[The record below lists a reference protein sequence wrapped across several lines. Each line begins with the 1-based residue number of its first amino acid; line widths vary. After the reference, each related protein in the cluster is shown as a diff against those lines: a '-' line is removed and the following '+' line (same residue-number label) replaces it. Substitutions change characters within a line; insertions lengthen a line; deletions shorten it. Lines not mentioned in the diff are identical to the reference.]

1 MLVAKQAV
9 ELYFIRND
17 TPISFRMFFIYGGL
31 FFILHN
37 LFKLIHYSQ

>member
-17 TPISFRMFFIYGGL
+17 TPISFRMFFL
-31 FFILHN
+31 FMAV
-37 LFKLIHYSQ
+37 YSSFYIIFLS